1 MKNLSSLT
9 KVHQSPGVLFNQVD
23 DDLVMMDVNSG
34 NYFGI
39 NPVGAEI
46 WNKMEEPVTIQ
57 EIINQLLAEYDIDEE
72 ICRRETLAFVQQ
84 TLERGFVKVLDEKR

>member
-1 MKNLSSLT
+1 MKNITSLT
-9 KVHQSPGVLFNQVD
+9 KIQQAPGVLFNQVD
-23 DDLVMMDVNSG
+23 DDLVMMDIKSG

-46 WNKMEEPVTIQ
+46 WNKMEEPITVQ

-72 ICRRETLAFVQQ
+72 TCRKETLTFIQQ
-84 TLERGFVKVLDEKR
+84 TLERGFLKVLDE